1 MNFTDLPAEQQNYLA
16 SRFGTYDLDPELA
29 YDYLIPNEVKFQG
42 ADAVEEFMRN
52 KDISH
57 IYPQSD
63 FPDLSNQLDNV
74 FLEDPFLNTTRGNRL
89 ATPDEI
95 WNAEQDNLADAWDG
109 DFNDN
114 GILDNL
120 EFLF

>member
-1 MNFTDLPAEQQNYLA
+1 MNFTDLPSEQQRYLA

-42 ADAVEEFMRN
+42 AEAVEEFMRN

-63 FPDLSNQLDNV
+63 FPDLSNDWNNV
-74 FLEDPFLNTTRGNRL
+74 FLEDPAVNAARGDRL

-95 WNAEQDNLADAWDG
+95 WNAQQDNVADAWDG

-114 GILDNL
+114 GILDHL